1 MPRAFA
7 SLIQTFH
14 SARLS
19 WSLYVIMH
27 KIAFALLLVLVVAEF
42 ALTGQVSLFVIVP
55 LVFCGRQL
63 FSPSTK
69 SDELSPILKW
79 GDGISTASICP
90 DAFCRVT
97 LPAVRVIRANHEIAI
112 SDFLRFVL
120 GTIGVAAFQYV
131 EIK

>member
-1 MPRAFA
+1 
-7 SLIQTFH
+7 
-14 SARLS
+14 
-19 WSLYVIMH
+19 MH

-79 GDGISTASICP
+79 VMVLALLPFALMLFAELLFRPSVLFERTTKSPSAIFCVLYLVPLALLLFSTLRSNK
-90 DAFCRVT
+90 
-97 LPAVRVIRANHEIAI
+97 PAMSCEP
-112 SDFLRFVL
+112 
-120 GTIGVAAFQYV
+120 GT
-131 EIK
+131 